1 MSKKLFLI
9 LFILLF
15 MQVAYAQE
23 EVCVVYFY
31 SKFCGHCK
39 EIKPFI
45 DELEIKY
52 QDQIMIH
59 RFDVSAPGNMSVFN
73 NFCIANEYS
82 GRGVP
87 TLGINDKILVGSK
100 NIEDNLEKEIQ
111 AGLDMDEKICMID
124 DQNIC
129 PIHNNNNTRPVDT
142 DPVIQDLNKIEWYS
156 ILPLIFFTGLGDGI
170 NPCAFAVLL
179 FVMAFLQQIS
189 HNKKRLLK
197 ITTGYVFAVLV
208 TNILLGIFYFYTSI
222 QIGFPLI
229 IRYIAITLAIIAGL
243 INIKDFFFYGKG
255 FSLKIPSKS
264 KRYIEGLAQK
274 ATLPSAIILGGLV
287 ALLEAPCSIPIY
299 LTVLE
304 VLKGHGYNIIQV
316 LPYVFIYNI
325 MFILPLIV
333 LAGLI
338 YYGAQ
343 AHALET
349 WRQKY
354 RRWMKLSIGLIL
366 IGLALAMLFGFL

>member
-1 MSKKLFLI
+1 MSKKVILI

-23 EVCVVYFY
+23 DLCVTYFY

-39 EIKPFI
+39 EIKPFM
-45 DELEIKY
+45 DELENKY
-52 QDQIMIH
+52 QGQIMFH
-59 RFDVSAPGNMSVFN
+59 RFDVTAPENMSIFN
-73 NFCIANEYS
+73 KFCIANEYS

-87 TLGINDKILVGSK
+87 TLGINNRILVGSK
-100 NIEDNLEKEIQ
+100 QIKDNLENEIL
-111 AGLDMDEKICMID
+111 AGFEMDEKICMIE

-129 PIHNNNNTRPVDT
+129 PIHNNNKTRPADT
-142 DPVIQDLNKIEWYS
+142 DPVIPNLEEIEWFS
-156 ILPLIFFTGLGDGI
+156 ILPLIFLTGLGDGI
-170 NPCAFAVLL
+170 NPCAFAVLI

-189 HNKKRLLK
+189 HNKKRLIK
-197 ITTGYVFAVLV
+197 ITIGFITAVFVM
-208 TNILLGIFYFYTSI
+208 NILLGVLYFYTSL
-222 QIGFPLI
+222 QLGFPLI
-229 IRYIAITLAIIAGL
+229 IRYIAITLAVIAGL

-255 FSLKIPSKS
+255 FSLKIPTKS
-264 KRYIEGLAQK
+264 RRHIEKLAQK

-316 LPYVFIYNI
+316 FPYVLIYNL
-325 MFILPLIV
+325 MFILPLIL

-338 YYGAQ
+338 YYGAE
-343 AHALET
+343 ADALES
-349 WRQKY
+349 WRKKY

-366 IGLALAMLFGFL
+366 IALALAMLLGFL